1 MTPSTPSLDDLR
13 IDRDDGVNNRRRWP
27 WIVLLCLLLLAS
39 GGWWWWTGPAQL
51 VEVRVATAQETTVA
65 AEDTA
70 VLNASGYVAARRRA
84 TVSSKVTGKLIEVA
98 VEEGMAV
105 REGQILARLDDSTV
119 RSQLALARARLAASE
134 RGFAEQEVRLHEA
147 ELTLGRT
154 RRLVDEGVVG
164 RADIDGA
171 EAEVGSLA
179 ARIALARE
187 QVVVSER
194 EIDVFQTQLDDMVI
208 RAPFSGVAISKDAEE
223 GEMISPISAGGGFTR
238 TGICTLVDMESLE
251 IEVDVNE
258 SYINRVQDDQRVV
271 ANLDAYPDWDIPG
284 TVITTVPAADRQRAT
299 VLVRIAFD
307 ELDPRLL
314 PDMGVKVAFLEE
326 RPPTAAEVTGP
337 RLLIPADALR
347 TENGQDIVFIVR
359 GDLAERRAVRTGSA
373 VGTQVEVVA
382 GLTAGER
389 VVVDGLDALLDGDRV
404 VVVE

>member
-1 MTPSTPSLDDLR
+1 
-13 IDRDDGVNNRRRWP
+13 
-27 WIVLLCLLLLAS
+27 
-39 GGWWWWTGPAQL
+39 
-51 VEVRVATAQETTVA
+51 
-65 AEDTA
+65 
-70 VLNASGYVAARRRA
+70 
-84 TVSSKVTGKLIEVA
+84 
-98 VEEGMAV
+98 
-105 REGQILARLDDSTV
+105 
-119 RSQLALARARLAASE
+119 
-134 RGFAEQEVRLHEA
+134 
-147 ELTLGRT
+147 
-154 RRLVDEGVVG
+154 
-164 RADIDGA
+164 
-171 EAEVGSLA
+171 
-179 ARIALARE
+179 
-187 QVVVSER
+187 
-194 EIDVFQTQLDDMVI
+194 MVI
-208 RAPFSGVAISKDAEE
+208 RAPFSGIAISKDAEE

-258 SYINRVQDDQRVV
+258 SYINRVQDGQRVV

-284 TVITTVPAADRQRAT
+284 TVITTIPAADRQRAT

-337 RLLIPADALR
+337 RLLIPANALR

-373 VGTQVEVVA
+373 VGAQVEVVA

-389 VVVDGLDALLDGDRV
+389 VVVDGPDELLDGDRV